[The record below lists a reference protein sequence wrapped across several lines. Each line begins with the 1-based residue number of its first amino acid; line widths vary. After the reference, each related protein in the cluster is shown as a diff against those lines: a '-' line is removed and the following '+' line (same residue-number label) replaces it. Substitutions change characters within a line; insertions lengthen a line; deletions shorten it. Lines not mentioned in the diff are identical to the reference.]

1 MGKFETWHWC
11 FFRPGYF
18 PRYYFLYLDLV
29 SDVLFRFFV
38 EFLITV
44 LTFEEDIHDLIRG
57 EGSVKIKISCK
68 CIRIFLAVPYGTTRK
83 IIYTALLDSKIFMN
97 YEYITVSYSKFDADI
112 SENPNEKYHKQHNNL
127 VFRCCHYEAVM
138 TQSLYDFTTLPLS
151 CVSTNQAE
159 TL

>member
-1 MGKFETWHWC
+1 M
-11 FFRPGYF
+11 
-18 PRYYFLYLDLV
+18 
-29 SDVLFRFFV
+29 
-38 EFLITV
+38 
-44 LTFEEDIHDLIRG
+44 
-57 EGSVKIKISCK
+57 KIKISCK

-127 VFRCCHYEAVM
+127 VFMCCHYEAVM
-138 TQSLYDFTTLPLS
+138 TQSLYDFATSPLS

>member
-1 MGKFETWHWC
+1 M
-11 FFRPGYF
+11 
-18 PRYYFLYLDLV
+18 
-29 SDVLFRFFV
+29 
-38 EFLITV
+38 
-44 LTFEEDIHDLIRG
+44 
-57 EGSVKIKISCK
+57 KIKISCK

-127 VFRCCHYEAVM
+127 VFMCSNYEAVM
-138 TQSLYDFTTLPLS
+138 TQSFYDFTTLPLS
-151 CVSTNQAE
+151 CVSTNQSE